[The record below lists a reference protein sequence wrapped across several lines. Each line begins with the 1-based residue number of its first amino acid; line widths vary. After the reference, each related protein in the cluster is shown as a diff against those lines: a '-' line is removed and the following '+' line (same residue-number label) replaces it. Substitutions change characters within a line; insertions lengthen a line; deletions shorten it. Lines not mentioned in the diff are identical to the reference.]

1 MQWTQSNDC
10 VLFSACSKPR
20 DLGHG
25 YYDEDRVEYYAEGQK
40 VSFSCNN
47 YANRIPS
54 DGIIECGPN
63 GWNIDHKCVP
73 FVSSKYIVII
83 LT

>member
-1 MQWTQSNDC
+1 MC
-10 VLFSACSKPR
+10 FFLACSKPR

-25 YYDEDRVEYYAEGQK
+25 YYDEKIVENYAMGQK
-40 VSFSCNN
+40 VSFSCND

-83 LT
+83 FI